1 MTTTDFNRDY
11 KCFCKTEVY
20 NASHLPASMTIT
32 DSPLTGR
39 QLFAMDDRLN
49 QIVSAWHKGELH
61 SLPLRCLALLRSQ
74 TTRPSYDVLI
84 IRLMVMDGNL
94 SYTRH
99 SITIY
104 SK

>member
-11 KCFCKTEVY
+11 KAFCKTEVY
-20 NASHLPASMTIT
+20 NAPSSTMNVTEC
-32 DSPLTGR
+32 PLTGSK
-39 QLFAMDDRLN
+39 LFALDERLN
-49 QIVSAWHKGELH
+49 TIVSAWHKGELH
-61 SLPLRCLALLRSQ
+61 TLPLRCLAILRSQ
-74 TTRPSYDVLI
+74 VARPSYDVLL
-84 IRLMVMDGNL
+84 IRIMTMDGNL